1 MKMKKKRKVTYN
13 VFCCHKVFTIPMNNN
28 CFHTHDTKNE
38 CICMLIDIQRLFD
51 VKTIISDLIFLKIRV
66 RLK

>member
-1 MKMKKKRKVTYN
+1 MFFVVIKYLQ
-13 VFCCHKVFTIPMNNN
+13 IPMNNN

-38 CICMLIDIQRLFD
+38 CIYMLIDIQRLFD